1 MSDTRDIIVNP
12 DAWLSRYLFV
22 VNPKQSR
29 PGGGTRY
36 AFLRPAKDPTKVEV
50 AFEAQLLDPE
60 KALGCTFEELDLGE
74 FLSEGW
80 IVD

>member
-1 MSDTRDIIVNP
+1 
-12 DAWLSRYLFV
+12 
-22 VNPKQSR
+22 
-29 PGGGTRY
+29 
-36 AFLRPAKDPTKVEV
+36 VEV
-50 AFEAQLLDPE
+50 AFDAQLLDPE